1 MVIGVI
7 ITSIKIIRTFQ
18 KKLTINSHRLRN
30 IKMDR
35 NYKRHYKVEIQGD
48 YSIVTKKLEKY
59 LGRKTEANTEI
70 GPSSNLIT
78 LTNGSTM
85 IISQGVESLEI
96 LVSTTEKYF
105 DNAIN
110 AFSKY
115 LGPEQLSYEQ
125 I

>member
-85 IISQGVESLEI
+85 ILSEGKDGLEI
-96 LVSTTEKYF
+96 LVSTTERYF
-105 DNAIN
+105 DNAIKALSRN
-110 AFSKY
+110 
-115 LGPEQLSYEQ
+115 LDPEQLSYKVV
-125 I
+125 

>member
-1 MVIGVI
+1 M
-7 ITSIKIIRTFQ
+7 K
-18 KKLTINSHRLRN
+18 N
-30 IKMDR
+30 
-35 NYKRHYKVEIQGD
+35 HYKIQIEGD
-48 YSIVTKKLEKY
+48 YSLAAKKLQKY
-59 LGRKTEANTEI
+59 LGRKTQVNTEI
-70 GPSSNLIT
+70 EDSKNLIT

-85 IISQGVESLEI
+85 IISKGPKSLEI

-125 I
+125 V